1 MDFSGISGI
10 RQFTDPSALPSSSD
24 NELGQ
29 EEFLSLMIAQLRNQD
44 PLKPMENGDFLGQ
57 MAQFST
63 VSGIGELKESFEAT
77 ARSLQGGQALQAA
90 SLVDR
95 NALIQSDRIAF
106 DGEMPATGAFSVPPG
121 ALEAHVDIRD
131 GTGALVRRVP
141 ASIGPDGQATFTWD
155 GFDSN
160 GTLRAA
166 DSYDISA
173 SIRVGNEMQAAE
185 TLVWGRIES
194 VTLGTADDGSA
205 VLNIAGIGSIP
216 LSQAREI
223 S

>member
-1 MDFSGISGI
+1 MDLSGISGI
-10 RQFTDPSALPSSSD
+10 RQFTDPSAMRGNVD

-44 PLKPMENGDFLGQ
+44 PFKPMENGDFLGQ

-95 NALIQSDRIAF
+95 NALIRSDQIAF
-106 DGEMPATGAFSVPPG
+106 DGENSATGAFSVPPG
-121 ALEAHVDIRD
+121 ALEAHVDVRD
-131 GTGALVRRVP
+131 GTGALIRRVP
-141 ASIGPDGQATFTWD
+141 ATIGADGRATFSWD
-155 GFDSN
+155 GFDAD

-166 DSYDISA
+166 DSYAISA
-173 SIRVGNEMQAAE
+173 SVRVGSQMQAAE

-205 VLNIAGIGSIP
+205 VLNIAGIGSVP